1 MAHVNAHRP
10 PRTGMS
16 PAVAYGLGVL
26 GLLAVAAMF
35 YGVYRS
41 QFAAPP
47 GYLFGTPTQPVEAG
61 YCLIVAQD
69 VIPSGAPIGSYVDE
83 AAQFDFV
90 LEAKPVAVR
99 LVFGVPPADPAD
111 DGEPEPNLRIGS
123 GLIPV
128 LAAKVA
134 LEIGPEPV
142 PARQFDSVSGCED
155 FGAGLI
161 WPGSPQTRIRPLG
174 GLYESDGDRDGVSG
188 RLFNE

>member
-10 PRTGMS
+10 PRAGMS
-16 PAVAYGLGVL
+16 PAAAYGLGVL

-83 AAQFDFV
+83 AAQFWIKRLRQLGADMGPAI
-90 LEAKPVAVR
+90 AKARERLGRDLSASGGDSEIWLRNAMELCSNRAVMY
-99 LVFGVPPADPAD
+99 G
-111 DGEPEPNLRIGS
+111 
-123 GLIPV
+123 
-128 LAAKVA
+128 
-134 LEIGPEPV
+134 
-142 PARQFDSVSGCED
+142 ARFRAFD
-155 FGAGLI
+155 
-161 WPGSPQTRIRPLG
+161 
-174 GLYESDGDRDGVSG
+174 
-188 RLFNE
+188 